1 MPPERRIDRQ
11 NESTGFVGAENGTG
25 EHDETI
31 ASLAALHPLEYER
44 KREEVAK
51 EIGSRAS
58 VLDKLV
64 EEKRRSG
71 KQSNSNLQ
79 GQTVVLPVV
88 EHWEARV
95 GGAVVVD
102 EIAESFRRYI
112 GLPEGGADALRLWR
126 AQTDCFRAF

>member
-51 EIGSRAS
+51 EIGSHAS
-58 VLDKLV
+58 VLDKLG

-71 KQSNSNLQ
+71 KQSNSHLQ
-79 GQTVVLPVV
+79 GRTVVLPVV
-88 EHWEARV
+88 EPWEASV
-95 GGAVVVD
+95 GGAVVLD

-112 GLPEGGADALRLWR
+112 ALPEGAADALGLWC
-126 AQTDCFRAF
+126 AHTHCFK